1 MNILSDYINNDFKP
15 LDIQESIATAQ
26 DFFVDVAFSHFPVM
40 EEGIF
45 VGNLSSEDV
54 ETFDFDKKISDYKY
68 TLEGFFA
75 KNNTVWLDVLEDFAH
90 NETTIMPILDENNS
104 YLGYYEVADV
114 IRFFNETPFLKES
127 GGIII
132 VEKNSNEYSFSQI
145 SQIVE
150 GNNGKLLGMFI
161 SASDNQKVQIT
172 IKTATGSIN
181 EIIQTFRRYE
191 YDIISEHNDD
201 NYLNNLKERSEYLD
215 KYLNI

>member
-15 LDIQESIATAQ
+15 LDIQESIAAAQ

-40 EEGIF
+40 EEGVF

-161 SASDNQKVQIT
+161 SNSDNQKVQIT

-191 YDIISEHNDD
+191 YDIVSEHNDD
-201 NYLNNLKERSEYLD
+201 NYLINLKERSEYLD

>member
-15 LDIQESIATAQ
+15 LDIQESIAAAQ

-40 EEGIF
+40 EEGVF

-90 NETTIMPILDENNS
+90 NETTIMPILDENNL
-104 YLGYYEVADV
+104 YLGYYEMADV
-114 IRFFNETPFLKES
+114 IRFFNETPFLKEQ

-132 VEKNSNEYSFSQI
+132 VEKSSNEYSFSQI

-191 YDIISEHNDD
+191 YDIVSEHNDD

>member
-15 LDIQESIATAQ
+15 LDIQESIAAAQ

-40 EEGIF
+40 EEGVF

-90 NETTIMPILDENNS
+90 NETTIMPILDENNL
-104 YLGYYEVADV
+104 YLGYYEMADV
-114 IRFFNETPFLKES
+114 IRFFNETPFLKEQ

-132 VEKNSNEYSFSQI
+132 VEKSSNEYSFSQI